1 MASPFYKTLLFKI
14 FAFFIILY
22 CLIWVLS
29 SPIIKYFAKE
39 PLAKYGLT
47 LAPGSYISFNPF
59 LTRVTVADLELLK
72 NNKPVFKAGHLIL
85 QVALHKIPF
94 DIIELEKLSM
104 NKVSVDIEK
113 NKVDLWVAGINLT
126 SLNPPETTK
135 EDTTSSQPA
144 PYQVK
149 LDSLALSNSTINIL
163 YNGAKHTF
171 AIQELLIN
179 KINANQNE
187 QSAEL
192 KLTSSLDGATIILAS
207 NLNLKDNK
215 GSINNDIKISKYS
228 LSKIKHFIEPVEM
241 LDGLLSFNSTQI
253 ITLSDEGINIKI
265 NNTSLNTEKVLTR
278 TKEQS
283 IYLESLTYDMNDAA
297 IELAK
302 VISTDKSETTQ
313 LKSITG
319 SAKLILKN
327 GLVEALPHEE
337 NLQASN
343 TKTNNPSAALPK
355 IVSFSAL
362 TLNNVTPKLLPKLSP
377 KLSPKLQPKLPPEL
391 SSELSSNDENNIAIN
406 PAVLIESLELE
417 QLLFSQVSATDLPP
431 VATIKNISISNIK
444 ASAEALSI
452 NEINISGIISHII
465 LNKEKALANLV
476 DLASSQTAKAE
487 TLPTKK
493 PVKEPSEKSTTTDT
507 QAELTTN
514 QTANIPPEKST
525 KKPYYISINAFNIIK
540 DNQIDF
546 LDNSV
551 NPTYK
556 RSFSIEELA
565 IGKLSNLAQSSENKT
580 PITLKGKSNDYANFA
595 FDGFVQPFAQQKVY
609 HIKGFLNELSLPDVS
624 TYMKDALQL
633 ELKSG
638 QLNTKLEVTLTDDD
652 LDGEVSINING
663 LETTAVNSQEA
674 NLIKDQVGIPF
685 NTALGMLKDGNGD
698 LVLDVPLSGKTSSP
712 SFGISSFIALITK
725 KAVMSAT
732 QDYLMATF
740 VPYANI
746 VSVAMTAG
754 EFILKLRFEDLP
766 YQAKQ
771 VEPDEKQTEYI
782 EQFIAVMKDQ
792 KNTRVRICAISTPAD
807 IGAAANQKLSEVE
820 VKALITIGHEREKAF
835 KAYVVK
841 DKAIETGRIL
851 LCAPQ
856 IDTSKNAI
864 PRMVISV

>member
-1 MASPFYKTLLFKI
+1 MASPSPFYKTLLFKI

-22 CLIWVLS
+22 CLIWILS

-39 PLAKYGLT
+39 PLAKYRLT

-59 LTRVTVADLELLK
+59 LTRVTITDLALLK
-72 NNKPVFKAGHLIL
+72 NNKPVFKTEHLAL
-85 QVALHKIPF
+85 QIALHKIPF
-94 DIIELEKLSM
+94 DIIELEEFSI

-113 NKVDLWVAGINLT
+113 NKADLWVAGVNLT
-126 SLNPPETTK
+126 SLNTPETTK
-135 EDTTSSQPA
+135 EDATSSQPS

-149 LDSLALSNSTINIL
+149 LHSLALSNSTVNIL
-163 YNGAKHTF
+163 YNGAEHTF

-179 KINANQNE
+179 KINASQSQ

-192 KLTSSLDGATIILAS
+192 KLNSSLDGATVMLAS
-207 NLNLKDNK
+207 DVNLKDNK
-215 GSINNDIKISKYS
+215 GTISNDIKISDYS
-228 LSKIKHFIEPVEM
+228 LSKIKHFIEPVTM
-241 LDGLLSFNSTQI
+241 LDGLLSLSSTQQ
-253 ITLSDEGINIKI
+253 ITLNDEGINIKI
-265 NNTSLNTEKVLTR
+265 SNTNLNTQKVVTR
-278 TKEQS
+278 TEEQS
-283 IYLESLTYDMNDAA
+283 IHLESLTYEMNDGA

-319 SAKLILKN
+319 SAKLILTN

-337 NLQASN
+337 NSQTTDTKSDKTDKKN
-343 TKTNNPSAALPK
+343 TALPK

-362 TLNNVTPKLLPKLSP
+362 TLNNIT
-377 KLSPKLQPKLPPEL
+377 PEL
-391 SSELSSNDENNIAIN
+391 APVLAQKSSSNSQNNIDFN
-406 PAVLIESLELE
+406 PTVLIESLMLE

-431 VATIKNISISNIK
+431 VVTIKNISISDIK
-444 ASAEALSI
+444 GSAEALSI
-452 NEINISGIISHII
+452 NEINISGIFSHII

-476 DLASSQTAKAE
+476 NLASSQADKAE
-487 TLPTKK
+487 ALPAKE
-493 PVKEPSEKSTTTDT
+493 PVKEPTEKPTTTDT
-507 QAELTTN
+507 Q
-514 QTANIPPEKST
+514 PEKST
-525 KKPYYISINAFNIIK
+525 QKPYYVSINAFNISK

-556 RSFSIEELA
+556 RSFTIEELSV
-565 IGKLSNLAQSSENKT
+565 GKLSNLAQSTENKT
-580 PITLKGKSNDYANFA
+580 PVTLKGRSNDYANFA
-595 FDGFVQPFAQQKVY
+595 FDGFILPFAQQKVY

-638 QLNTKLEVTLTDDD
+638 QLNTKLDVTLTDDD
-652 LDGEVSINING
+652 LNGEISINING
-663 LETTAVNSQEA
+663 LETSAVNSQET

-771 VEPDEKQTEYI
+771 VKPDEKQTEYI

-807 IGAAANQKLSEVE
+807 IGIATDQKLSEKE
-820 VKALITIGHEREKAF
+820 VKALIEIGHEREKAF
-835 KAYVVK
+835 KAHLVK

-864 PRMVISV
+864 PRMVITI